1 MAVITSAAPF
11 LSACCMLFGLPLSV
25 SVSYFE
31 ICMCYLAAKLLAEVL
46 HLQCFTSK
54 SLVLY

>member
-1 MAVITSAAPF
+1 MAVIYNQSSS
-11 LSACCMLFGLPLSV
+11 LSLFMLHAVGLPLSV

-46 HLQCFTSK
+46 H
-54 SLVLY
+54 